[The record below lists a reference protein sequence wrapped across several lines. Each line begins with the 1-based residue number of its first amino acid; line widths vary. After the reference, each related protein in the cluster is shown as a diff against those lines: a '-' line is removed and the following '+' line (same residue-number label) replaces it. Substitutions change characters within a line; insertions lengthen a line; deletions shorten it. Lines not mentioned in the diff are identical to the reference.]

1 MNISFVTP
9 GDDTL
14 ASVRY
19 RMLIPAEALIEMG
32 HSVTVGNMGKDSG
45 VWVFSKHYPADL
57 VHCTNYERSLVKT
70 VFDVCDDHF
79 HDQHADHYRKMSAA
93 CDVLTCST
101 QAMWEV
107 LLKETG
113 REAIV
118 IDDPYEFPEEEP
130 VIKKPGRTMWFGH
143 SSNLPSL
150 SGYKVDDCIS
160 NATGCIPWSMEAM
173 MLAFER
179 NQIVLIPHADERKNT
194 VKSPNRVI
202 ESIRMGKWVTA
213 SPIRS
218 YEQFKDF
225 ANIGN
230 VEAGVKMYNDMP
242 DDVLIGRIKAG
253 QDYIRERFSPQTIA
267 KQWLR
272 ALSA

>member
-9 GDDTL
+9 GDETL

-19 RMLIPAEALIEMG
+19 RMLIPAEALIKMG
-32 HSVTVGNMGKDSG
+32 HSVTVGNCAQETG
-45 VWVFSKHYPADL
+45 VYVFSKHNHADL
-57 VHCTNYERSLVKT
+57 VLMDNLSGVKK

-79 HDQHADHYRKMSAA
+79 HDQHANHYRAMAAA

-118 IDDPYEFPEEEP
+118 IDDPYEFPEEPP
-130 VIKKPGRTMWFGH
+130 VIRKPGRTMWFGH
-143 SSNLPSL
+143 QSNLPSL
-150 SGYKVDDCIS
+150 NGYKVDDRIS
-160 NATGCIPWSMEAM
+160 NAPGCMPWSMETM
-173 MLAFER
+173 VIAFDR
-179 NQIVLIPHADERKNT
+179 NQIVVIPHSDERKNS
-194 VKSPNRVI
+194 VKSTNRVV

-213 SPIRS
+213 SPLRS

-225 ANIGN
+225 ANIGD
-230 VEAGVKMYNDMP
+230 VKAGVEMYNDLP
-242 DDVLIGRIKAG
+242 DDLLVTRIKAG
-253 QDYIRERFSPQTIA
+253 QDYIRERFSPERIA
-267 KQWLR
+267 RQWLK
-272 ALSA
+272 ALSTT